1 MKERIK
7 IKGLKDNA
15 AVAHAWAHAAN
26 NEYGDKN
33 RLSFNDSTLYSYST
47 AIAGKLDCGLV
58 LISSNTFS
66 SSTSKHLSL
75 ARQATRHLERV
86 EVPSLSRGNDLLARE
101 VLGGFECE
109 IKYLLAQIFRAK
121 QQRTKDKFTLLLNDQ
136 VLNLKK
142 LLEIKFVL
150 KKDIKEKAV
159 LEVLANKPAGEVAA
173 KLEKLKKAMNKAAEK
188 ALMKKQK
195 ENADKLAQEIL
206 DFRSFKIGRISIMAR
221 MGGDLV
227 RYEAENKRIRTSQGV
242 ELPVAFALTL
252 RKAMWNC
259 KDARISICDSREL
272 ERRFGKLG
280 AYLINSISALGDA
293 RVGCHDFSLAE
304 VERCYNEE
312 YLPTI
317 KKEAK

>member
-15 AVAHAWAHAAN
+15 AVVHAWAHAAN

-33 RLSFNDSTLYSYST
+33 SLSFKDSTLDSYNT
-47 AIAGKLDCGLV
+47 AIARKLDCGLV
-58 LISSNTFS
+58 LISGNTFS
-66 SSTSKHLSL
+66 VSTGKHISL
-75 ARQATRHLERV
+75 ARQAISHLESV
-86 EVPSLSRGNDLLARE
+86 EVPNLSRGNDLLASQ
-101 VLGGFECE
+101 VLDGFEAQIE
-109 IKYLLAQIFRAK
+109 YLLEQINQAK

-173 KLEKLKKAMNKAAEK
+173 RLEKLKKAMEKAAER
-188 ALMKKQK
+188 ARIKKQK

-206 DFRSFKIGRISIMAR
+206 DFRAFKINQISFRATQ
-221 MGGDLV
+221 GTDLV

-252 RKAMWNC
+252 RKAMWEC
-259 KDARISICDSREL
+259 KDARISICNSREL
-272 ERRFGKLG
+272 ERRYGKLG
-280 AYLINSISALGDA
+280 AYLIDSISAQGDA
-293 RVGCHDFSLAE
+293 RVGCHNFSLAE

-317 KKEAK
+317 KKEA